1 MTNDNFFLASSYELH
16 NSTLY
21 LHCGATLMSCQQK
34 RVPNHLPRPVLSV
47 AERKEGEEFIF
58 ALTITE
64 GEEEELLTPYG
75 LALRDNIGVQGLDK
89 EFVRKVKLIGG
100 RPPTLPPGNGSI
112 CQISPS
118 TNDSTLD
125 EV

>member
-1 MTNDNFFLASSYELH
+1 
-16 NSTLY
+16 
-21 LHCGATLMSCQQK
+21 MSCQQK

-89 EFVRKVKLIGG
+89 EFVRKVKLIAAGLQLCPLETEAYARFPLLQMIQPWMKFNQERKG
-100 RPPTLPPGNGSI
+100 HPSSRPNNV
-112 CQISPS
+112 Q
-118 TNDSTLD
+118 
-125 EV
+125 